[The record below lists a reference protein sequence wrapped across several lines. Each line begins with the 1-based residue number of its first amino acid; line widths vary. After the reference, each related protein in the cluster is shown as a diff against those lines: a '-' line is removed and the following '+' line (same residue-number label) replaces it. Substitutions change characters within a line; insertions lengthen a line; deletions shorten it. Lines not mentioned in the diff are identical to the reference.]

1 MLNSAATL
9 EEGGPSVTQTA
20 NDNLAQ
26 RPKGG
31 VMKFAYATGSRPL
44 DGYTIKR
51 GVGVGGFGDVYFAIS
66 DAGKEVALKRVQR
79 SMDVEVRGVSQC
91 LNLKHINLISLFDI
105 KYDDEGQ
112 AWVVMEY
119 VTGESLKDV
128 IDRNP
133 NGMPL
138 SEVEDWFGQIASGVA
153 YLHDHGIVH
162 RDLKPGN
169 IFVDEDIVKI
179 GDYGLSKYISCSR
192 RSGQTESVGTFHYMA
207 PEIGKGVYGK
217 EIDVYALG
225 IMLYEMLSGSV
236 PFEGESSQEIIM
248 KHLTAEPNVDKVA
261 ERFRP
266 VIRKALF
273 KDPEQRYSSVTE
285 MLRAFNSLNVATS
298 SAPSLGTASTQSTA
312 RPQDKIPPIRIPV
325 AAATETLYIMDESEG
340 IQFGPLKEVV
350 PVVAAGKSAS
360 AAQPVASRPEPI
372 ANAVRQGSSN
382 AMSWWRDSELSMPLK
397 LLVIFA
403 IATVFVINSG
413 WLVPL
418 GIVLGCAYLIYF
430 AIYSLVTVSGGAEAE
445 HASRNASNGAP
456 TSSLNR
462 HHTALRKRKWRQIA
476 RDELRS
482 KHGTVRLAELNGSF
496 LVSAVAA
503 SLLGIVMLMVGEVS
517 IFGSTASVYA
527 WSLFAWLAIICA
539 ACSWAILT
547 VGKQWEGHE
556 GSSLQRR
563 FVLLLVG
570 LVMGALAFA
579 ASEFLDVRR
588 AGFLSLDSSQGYE
601 NWPTMYSADGQ
612 PELPV
617 FMIYF
622 AALFF
627 LPRWWQQADP
637 IRRSRLSVFRTGGC
651 VLFAW
656 ILHLVLPFPQP
667 WGIML
672 AAALSVAVQL
682 SSPHVARRDRERFQQ
697 QALQS

>member
-1 MLNSAATL
+1 MLNPAATL
-9 EEGGPSVTQTA
+9 EEGGQTLTSAA
-20 NDNLAQ
+20 NDNHQ
-26 RPKGG
+26 QQMPKAG

-51 GVGVGGFGDVYFAIS
+51 GVGIGGFGDVYFAIS
-66 DAGKEVALKRVQR
+66 DAGKEVALKRIQR

-169 IFVDEDIVKI
+169 IFVDEDTVKI

-248 KHLTAEPNVDKVA
+248 KHLTAEPNVDKVE
-261 ERFRP
+261 ERFRL

-285 MLRAFNSLNVATS
+285 MLRAFNTLDVAATS
-298 SAPSLGTASTQSTA
+298 SVSNK
-312 RPQDKIPPIRIPV
+312 RIPPVRIPV
-325 AAATETLYIMDESEG
+325 AEATETLHIMDENEG
-340 IQFGPLKEVV
+340 IELGPLKEVV
-350 PVVAAGKSAS
+350 SVVAIDEPQLGAQPVVARPD
-360 AAQPVASRPEPI
+360 AARPEPI
-372 ANAVRQGSSN
+372 ANAVRQGSSK
-382 AMSWWRDSELSMPLK
+382 AMSWWRDSKLTLPIK
-397 LLVIFA
+397 LLLILVIA
-403 IATVFVINSG
+403 GVFVVNYAWI
-413 WLVPL
+413 LPL
-418 GIVLGCAYLIYF
+418 GIFLGAAYLIYF
-430 AIYSLVTVSGGAEAE
+430 GIYSITTLS
-445 HASRNASNGAP
+445 SRNASQGSSSQTAIVGP
-456 TSSLNR
+456 TGGQRRRNANLQR
-462 HHTALRKRKWRQIA
+462 RKWRQIA

-482 KHGTVRLAELNGSF
+482 KHGTERLAELNGSF
-496 LVSAVAA
+496 LVSAIAA
-503 SLLGIVMLMVGEVS
+503 SLLGFVILKVGDINVLDS
-517 IFGSTASVYA
+517 SSSVYG
-527 WSLFAWLAIICA
+527 WSLYAWLAIMCA
-539 ACSWAILT
+539 ASSWAILV
-547 VGKQWEGHE
+547 VGKKWEGHE
-556 GSSLQRR
+556 GSPFQRR
-563 FVLLLVG
+563 FALLLMG
-570 LVMGALAFA
+570 LVMGGLAFVS
-579 ASEFLDVRR
+579 SEFLDVRR
-588 AGFLSLDSSQGYE
+588 AGFLSLDSMQGTQ
-601 NWPTMYSADGQ
+601 NWPSMYGPSGQ
-612 PELPV
+612 PELGV
-617 FMIYF
+617 FLIHF
-622 AALFF
+622 AAMFF

-637 IRRSRLSVFRTGGC
+637 LRRSRLSVFRTGGC

-656 ILHLVLPFPQP
+656 ILHMILPFPQP

-672 AAALSVAVQL
+672 AAAISVAVQL
-682 SSPHVARRDRERFQQ
+682 SSPHVATQERERYQQ
-697 QALQS
+697 QALQG

>member
-9 EEGGPSVTQTA
+9 EEGGPPVTQAA
-20 NDNLAQ
+20 NDNHVQL
-26 RPKGG
+26 PKGG
-31 VMKFAYATGSRPL
+31 AMKFAYATGSRPL

-51 GVGVGGFGDVYFAIS
+51 GVGVGGFGAVCVAIS

-119 VTGESLKDV
+119 VTGDSLTDA

-138 SEVEDWFGQIASGVA
+138 EEVEDWFGQIASGVA

-217 EIDVYALG
+217 EIDIYALG
-225 IMLYEMLSGSV
+225 IMLYEMLTGNV

-248 KHLTAEPNVDKVA
+248 KHLTAEPNVDAVA
-261 ERFRP
+261 ARFRP

-285 MLRAFNSLNVATS
+285 MLRAFNSPESVSSSVA
-298 SAPSLGTASTQSTA
+298 GG
-312 RPQDKIPPIRIPV
+312 KIPPIRVPV
-325 AAATETLYIMDESEG
+325 AEAADTLYIMDESEG
-340 IQFGPLKEVV
+340 IEFGPLKEVV
-350 PVVAAGKSAS
+350 QVTTNNEPVRAV
-360 AAQPVASRPEPI
+360 PPRASRPEPI
-372 ANAVRQGSSN
+372 ANAVRKGSSN
-382 AMSWWRDSELSMPLK
+382 AVSWWRDSKLSMPLK
-397 LLVIFA
+397 LALILG
-403 IATVFVINSG
+403 IAVVFVFNAG
-413 WLVPL
+413 WLMPL
-418 GIVLGCAYLIYF
+418 GIVLGAAYLIYF
-430 AIYSLVTVSGGAEAE
+430 GIYSLTTISGGAPQDVAHHGSPAGNSRERL
-445 HASRNASNGAP
+445 HAK
-456 TSSLNR
+456 
-462 HHTALRKRKWRQIA
+462 LRKRKWRQIA
-476 RDELRS
+476 REQLRA
-482 KHGTVRLAELNGSF
+482 KHGTVRLTELNGSF

-503 SLLGIVMLMVGEVS
+503 AVLGFVMLWIGQIPVFES
-517 IFGSTASVYA
+517 QTVYA
-527 WSLFAWLAIICA
+527 WSLYAWLAVTCA
-539 ACSWAILT
+539 VCSWAILL
-547 VGKQWEGHE
+547 VGKRWEGYE
-556 GSSLQRR
+556 QNAYQRR
-563 FVLLLVG
+563 FSLLLVG
-570 LVMGALAFA
+570 VVMGFVAFA
-579 ASEFLDVRR
+579 ASEFLDIRQ
-588 AGFLSLDSSQGYE
+588 AGYLTLDSLQGTK
-601 NWPTMYSADGQ
+601 NWTTMYSDGQ
-612 PELPV
+612 PHLSV
-617 FMIYF
+617 FMIHF

-627 LPRWWQQADP
+627 LPRWWLQADP
-637 IRRSRLSVFRTGGC
+637 LRRSRLSVFSTGGC

-656 ILHLVLPFPQP
+656 ILHLILPFPQP

-672 AAALSVAVQL
+672 AASLSVAVQL
-682 SSPHVARRDRERFQQ
+682 ASPHLTTRQREQLQ
-697 QALQS
+697 TQALQG

>member
-1 MLNSAATL
+1 MLNPAATL
-9 EEGGPSVTQTA
+9 EEGGPNVTQAA
-20 NDNLAQ
+20 NDNQVQL
-26 RPKGG
+26 PKGS

-119 VTGESLKDV
+119 ITGESLKDV

-133 NGMPL
+133 SGMPL
-138 SEVEDWFGQIASGVA
+138 SEVEDWFGQIASGVT

-225 IMLYEMLSGSV
+225 IMLYEMLCGSV

-248 KHLTAEPNVDKVA
+248 KHLTAEPNVDAVA

-273 KDPEQRYSSVTE
+273 KDPEQRYSSITD
-285 MLRAFNSLNVATS
+285 MLRAFNSLGVPTS
-298 SAPSLGTASTQSTA
+298 FASN
-312 RPQDKIPPIRIPV
+312 DKIPPVRIPV
-325 AAATETLYIMDESEG
+325 AEATETLYIMDESEG
-340 IQFGPLKEVV
+340 IELGPLKEAV
-350 PVVAAGKSAS
+350 PVVVVNEPKLG
-360 AAQPVASRPEPI
+360 AQPVAPRPEPI

-382 AMSWWRDSELSMPLK
+382 AMAWWRDSKLSMPLK
-397 LLVIFA
+397 LLLILG
-403 IATVFVINSG
+403 IAVVFVFNSG

-418 GIVLGCAYLIYF
+418 GVVLGAAYLIYF
-430 AIYSLVTVSGGAEAE
+430 GIYSLVTVNGGPPTRATPRHAANAEPTPTQRR
-445 HASRNASNGAP
+445 RNA
-456 TSSLNR
+456 TI
-462 HHTALRKRKWRQIA
+462 RKRKWRQIA
-476 RDELRS
+476 QDELRS
-482 KHGTVRLAELNGSF
+482 KHGTERLTELNGSF
-496 LVSAVAA
+496 LVSAIAA
-503 SLLGIVMLMVGEVS
+503 SLLGFVMLQVGNIQILE
-517 IFGSTASVYA
+517 STTAVYA
-527 WSLFAWLAIICA
+527 WSLYAWLAITCA
-539 ACSWAILT
+539 ACSWAILA
-547 VGKQWEGHE
+547 VGKKWEGHD
-556 GSSLQRR
+556 GRPLQRR
-563 FVLLLVG
+563 FAMLLVG
-570 LVMGALAFA
+570 LVMGGLAFA
-579 ASEFLDVRR
+579 TSEFLDVRR
-588 AGFLSLDSSQGYE
+588 AGFLSLDSMQGYH
-601 NWPTMYSADGQ
+601 NWSTMYGVDGQ
-612 PELPV
+612 PDLPV
-617 FMIYF
+617 FMIHF
-622 AALFF
+622 AAMFF
-627 LPRWWQQADP
+627 LPSWWQQADP
-637 IRRSRLSVFRTGGC
+637 LRRSRLSVFRTGGC
-651 VLFAW
+651 VLIAW
-656 ILHLVLPFPQP
+656 ILHIILPFPQP

-682 SSPHVARRDRERFQQ
+682 SSPHVTTRNRERFQQ
-697 QALQS
+697 QALQG